1 VINRNEAVRRSITAT
16 LREIQDAYER
26 LKLPPDRYEIWE
38 VTRALAYIEAQIN
51 EAQLKRRADN
61 ARDVAVDEA
70 THGS

>member
-1 VINRNEAVRRSITAT
+1 MINRNEAVRRSITAT

-51 EAQLKRRADN
+51 EAQLKRRASD
-61 ARDVAVDEA
+61 ARDTGLVDKA
-70 THGS
+70 DG